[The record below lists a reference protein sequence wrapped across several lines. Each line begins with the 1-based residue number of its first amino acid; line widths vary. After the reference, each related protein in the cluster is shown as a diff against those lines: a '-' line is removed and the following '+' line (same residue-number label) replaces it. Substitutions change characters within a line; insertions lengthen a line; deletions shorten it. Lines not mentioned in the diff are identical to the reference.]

1 MADERKPEATKPA
14 AAKII
19 VAASGAASNAGPT
32 GKMIEEAMAK
42 ATLAALAEGIQ
53 DPKIIR
59 ERKEA
64 ARRKLTKGF

>member
-1 MADERKPEATKPA
+1 MPDVRKPEATKPA
-14 AAKII
+14 AAKI
-19 VAASGAASNAGPT
+19 VAAAAGAASNAGPS
-32 GKMIEEAMAK
+32 GRMIEEAMAK

-53 DPKIIR
+53 DPKVIR